1 MKVRALALA
10 VLLALP
16 GGVARAESFDAG
28 LVLEVKS
35 AVLTLP
41 DDVVVRVDGGVYM
54 DEEAAVRIGR
64 ELRASRSPPV
74 QPTSKNTAIAI
85 LIVAGVCF
93 ASGLALG
100 LLASR

>member
-1 MKVRALALA
+1 VKVRALALA

-16 GGVARAESFDAG
+16 GGVARAESFDGG

-41 DDVVVRVDGGVYM
+41 DDAVVRVDGGVYM

-64 ELRASRSPPV
+64 ELRASRSSPV
-74 QPTSKNTAIAI
+74 QPASKNTALAI

-93 ASGLALG
+93 AGGLTLG

>member
-1 MKVRALALA
+1 MARALALM
-10 VLLALP
+10 VLLASP
-16 GGVARAESFDAG
+16 GGVARAESFDGG

-35 AVLTLP
+35 GTLILP
-41 DDVVVRVDGGVYM
+41 DDVVMRVDGGVYM

-74 QPTSKNTAIAI
+74 VTSKNNPAVAI
-85 LIVAGVCF
+85 LIVAGICF
-93 ASGLALG
+93 AGGLTLG